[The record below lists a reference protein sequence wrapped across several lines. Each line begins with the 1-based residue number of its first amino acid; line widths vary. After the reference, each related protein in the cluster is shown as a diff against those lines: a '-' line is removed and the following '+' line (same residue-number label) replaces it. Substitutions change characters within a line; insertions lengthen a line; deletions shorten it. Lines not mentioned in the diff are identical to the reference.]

1 MPNPGAPSLGAVQ
14 DNSQSEA
21 AEQQTRL
28 LVRKNDLGKAKVTN
42 DDDDDDDENEDNFEA
57 TARRRPIFTT
67 TEVWLDTKNYGK
79 DGELWQL
86 QWVMES
92 LRIMGIAGIMG
103 NAGSYWNLRMVGKAW
118 NYGNGS
124 DLYGKPEKYGKG
136 GKLFLKKEVM
146 ESLRIIIKG
155 NVSSYRWESDHVT
168 MIALRFEYIGIRCW
182 LFGNCSGDKSR
193 HEIENKLFILL
204 MFVLHL

>member
-67 TEVWLDTKNYGK
+67 TEV
-79 DGELWQL
+79 
-86 QWVMES
+86 
-92 LRIMGIAGIMG
+92 
-103 NAGSYWNLRMVGKAW
+103 
-118 NYGNGS
+118 
-124 DLYGKPEKYGKG
+124 
-136 GKLFLKKEVM
+136 
-146 ESLRIIIKG
+146 
-155 NVSSYRWESDHVT
+155 
-168 MIALRFEYIGIRCW
+168 
-182 LFGNCSGDKSR
+182 
-193 HEIENKLFILL
+193 
-204 MFVLHL
+204 